1 MLPKDGILPPLEIN
15 LKKIKTKLPQ
25 RKQNL
30 KHILISPLCQLNKLK
45 AYSFFNSI
53 KAKNNQS
60 QENQKAS
67 IERYTN
73 RTKDD
78 SNDKKME
85 ILRKKKLGSYIQIK
99 DINKKYIP
107 CDIKEYKYFSPEN
120 ENYLTD
126 KILKKNIHSFK
137 NILNDHLKIKSELKS
152 QKEKEILYQKNIE
165 NKYNINLNRIKTYSR
180 NKKLFISSLKK
191 YPKYFNSNYQKYI
204 KSISK
209 NVTNSKKYISQSSL
223 INTSTIKN
231 MNNDLSVLS
240 NYNMKKNNSI
250 SDIFNNNNNK
260 FKITQIKIPIII

>member
-15 LKKIKTKLPQ
+15 LKKIKTKLPK

-78 SNDKKME
+78 SNDKKIE
-85 ILRKKKLGSYIQIK
+85 ILKKKKLGSYIQIK

-137 NILNDHLKIKSELKS
+137 NILNDHLKIRSELIFYI
-152 QKEKEILYQKNIE
+152 KEILYQKNIE
-165 NKYNINLNRIKTYSR
+165 NKYNINLNR
-180 NKKLFISSLKK
+180 LKRI
-191 YPKYFNSNYQKYI
+191 QG
-204 KSISK
+204 
-209 NVTNSKKYISQSSL
+209 
-223 INTSTIKN
+223 IKN
-231 MNNDLSVLS
+231 YL
-240 NYNMKKNNSI
+240 
-250 SDIFNNNNNK
+250 
-260 FKITQIKIPIII
+260 